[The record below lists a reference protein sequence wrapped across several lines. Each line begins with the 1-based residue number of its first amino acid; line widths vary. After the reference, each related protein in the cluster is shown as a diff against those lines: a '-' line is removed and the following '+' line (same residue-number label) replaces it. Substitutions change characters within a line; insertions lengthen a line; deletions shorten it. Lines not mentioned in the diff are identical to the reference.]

1 MDIYGFL
8 NDWEEVLGGVFV
20 DMEHD
25 IVGANQA
32 QLRLGLRAD
41 GEQITPNLVPSYAK
55 LKRGSMYDNPSRPFL
70 TPNLA
75 YTGDFYNSMG
85 VIVSDGAVQVVSAD
99 EKWDEEVSERTP
111 LRDVYGENVLGIPDE
126 YFETEVRPKL
136 VDALIKLLRG

>member
-1 MDIYGFL
+1 MNIDGFL
-8 NDWEEVLGGVFV
+8 NGWEDALGDVFV

-32 QLRLGLRAD
+32 QLQLGLRAD
-41 GEQITPNLVPSYAK
+41 GEQITPQLSALYA
-55 LKRGSMYDNPSRPFL
+55 LQKRGSAYDNPSRPFL

-85 VIVSDGAVQVVSAD
+85 VIVSEGKVQVVSAD
-99 EKWDEEVSERTP
+99 EKWDEGVSMRTP

-126 YFETEVRPKL
+126 YFETEVRPRL
-136 VDALIKLLRG
+136 VDTLIRLLRG